1 MKQALTKD
9 RIAPPRNW
17 AYSHLMTNTR
27 IATACLFLMVLIALL
42 SVKPSHFE
50 PITGL
55 DRALAAI
62 GDQTDLMKV
71 LRQAEEASR
80 PR

>member
-1 MKQALTKD
+1 M
-9 RIAPPRNW
+9 R
-17 AYSHLMTNTR
+17 NTR

-42 SVKPSHFE
+42 SVRPSHFE

-55 DRALAAI
+55 DRVFAAI
-62 GDQTDLMKV
+62 GNQTSLIQT
-71 LRQAEEASR
+71 LQQAEIASR